1 MIAKANKVFQNF
13 PYDLMTLDD
22 IRIQMREAE
31 MSNFVDIEFPPSD
44 ASIYSPN
51 DVTNPFGQ

>member
-31 MSNFVDIEFPPSD
+31 MSNFVDIEFPPIE
-44 ASIYSPN
+44 ASIFN
-51 DVTNPFGQ
+51 RNNVTNLFGQ